1 MSFSNFITRK
11 DDAKKAVEKF
21 NTAKQLYERTVENI
35 KQSALSLFRK
45 REHVLDEI
53 IDLYKN
59 ILQIQYVPDY
69 FYKQIEDELNRQ
81 KIKRISF
88 SDNHSMHFEEPI
100 SNDES
105 AEAWKYMF
113 GAAAGIGVGGA
124 VAGGSILTALATTFG
139 MASTGA
145 AISSLSGAA
154 ATNAVLAWIGGG
166 ALAAGG
172 GGVALGSTIL
182 GLMGPVGWGVAGV
195 SVISGGLW
203 QRSKNN
209 KIIADYQKATKE
221 YQHHRDILKNKVS
234 DINVLFE
241 EADTDLRLLNKYS
254 SIHFPTDYSTFSES
268 EKLDF
273 SKMVSVV
280 LSSLRHLNKAVV

>member
-1 MSFSNFITRK
+1 
-11 DDAKKAVEKF
+11 
-21 NTAKQLYERTVENI
+21 
-35 KQSALSLFRK
+35 
-45 REHVLDEI
+45 
-53 IDLYKN
+53 
-59 ILQIQYVPDY
+59 
-69 FYKQIEDELNRQ
+69 
-81 KIKRISF
+81 
-88 SDNHSMHFEEPI
+88 MHFEEPT
-100 SNDES
+100 SNEES

-124 VAGGSILTALATTFG
+124 VAGGSILSALATTFG

-145 AISSLSGAA
+145 AISTLSGAA

-166 ALAAGG
+166 AIAAGG

-182 GLMGPVGWGVAGV
+182 GLMGPVGWGVAGI
-195 SVISGGLW
+195 SIISGGLW

-221 YQHHRDILKNKVS
+221 YQYHRNILNSKVS
-234 DINVLFE
+234 EIDVLSKE
-241 EADTDLRLLNKYS
+241 TNRNSYQLKKYS
-254 SIHFPTDYSTFSES
+254 SICFPSDYSTFSES
-268 EKLDF
+268 EKLEF